1 VLSRFTKS
9 HRFGMNVTIPAAS
22 LNAEPTAPASPV
34 TLHWPTFEAAA
45 DEAGISRRYGGIHFR
60 QGDLAGRT
68 MGTSIGRVAFD
79 KARRL
84 WGGVGAG
91 TRRLRAQGQ

>member
-1 VLSRFTKS
+1 VEC
-9 HRFGMNVTIPAAS
+9 TIPVAS
-22 LNAEPTAPASPV
+22 LNAERTAPASPV

-68 MGTSIGRVAFD
+68 MGTSIGRVD

>member
-1 VLSRFTKS
+1 VV
-9 HRFGMNVTIPAAS
+9 RFGMNMTIPAAS

-60 QGDLAGRT
+60 QAPASVASC
-68 MGTSIGRVAFD
+68 SIRRGGCGAASARARD
-79 KARRL
+79 ACARRASSSTATMS
-84 WGGVGAG
+84 V
-91 TRRLRAQGQ
+91 